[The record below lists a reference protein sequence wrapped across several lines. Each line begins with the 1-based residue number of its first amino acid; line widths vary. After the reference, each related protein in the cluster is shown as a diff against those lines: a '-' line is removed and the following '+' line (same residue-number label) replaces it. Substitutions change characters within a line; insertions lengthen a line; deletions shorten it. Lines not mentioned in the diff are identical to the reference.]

1 MDKLSP
7 MTVAAVS
14 LLAIVGIGYIILRDN
29 RRDRFV
35 YSAESV
41 PTSSEIEYIQGYP
54 DYHLVDNSGR
64 ELVRNGDIALNPG
77 FGVGAG
83 MVGFGRYGTSFMA

>member
-1 MDKLSP
+1 MDKLNP

-14 LLAIVGIGYIILRDN
+14 LMAIVGIGYIILRD
-29 RRDRFV
+29 RRDKFV
-35 YSAESV
+35 YSAASV

-64 ELVRNGDIALNPG
+64 EIVRNGDIALNPG

-83 MVGFGRYGTSFMA
+83 IVGFGRYGTSFMA